1 MKVRDKGKIEVC
13 YCRIDVG
20 FPVMPFAVGVVE
32 NVREGEFVVVE
43 TEIGEVLAYVLK
55 GPVPIDPDDLGLPV
69 EEIQPILRIATDED
83 IKRHNENIMLE
94 AEAFNFCRERIKH
107 HGLPMKLVRV
117 KAALDRKR
125 IMFFFCSET
134 RVDFRAL
141 VRDLARRYKTR
152 IEMRQIGVRDGAK
165 MVGGLGPC
173 GQEICCRRFLN
184 KFESISVRMAKDQY
198 LMLNPSKIS
207 GLCGRLMCCLSFE
220 LGVYLDLAKD
230 FPEVGEKVKTLSGI
244 EGEVVSANIIDRT
257 VIISIGDRKGQMVVS
272 VDEIIREA

>member
-1 MKVRDKGKIEVC
+1 MKVDSKIDVC
-13 YCRIDVG
+13 FCRIDIG
-20 FPVMPFAVGVVE
+20 FLVVPFAVGIVE
-32 NVREGEFVVVE
+32 NVSLGDFVVVE
-43 TEIGEVLAYVLK
+43 TEVGEVLAYVLK
-55 GPVPIDPDDLGLPV
+55 GPVSINPDELGIPV

-83 IKRHNENIMLE
+83 IRRHNENLLLE
-94 AEAFNFCRERIKH
+94 GEAFKFCKERIKH
-107 HGLPMKLVRV
+107 HNLPMKLLRV
-117 KAALDRKR
+117 KSSLDRKR

-141 VRDLARRYKTR
+141 VRDLARKYRTR
-152 IEMRQIGVRDGAK
+152 IGMRQIGVRDGAK
-165 MVGGLGPC
+165 MGGGLGPC

-220 LGVYLDLAKD
+220 LDVYLDLAKD
-230 FPEVGEKVKTLSGI
+230 FPEVGEKVKTLQGI

-257 VIISIGDRKGQMVVS
+257 VIISIGERKGQMVVS
-272 VDEIIREA
+272 VDEIIREAKT

>member
-1 MKVRDKGKIEVC
+1 MKVDSKIDVC
-13 YCRIDVG
+13 FCRIDIG
-20 FPVMPFAVGVVE
+20 FLVVPFAVGIVE
-32 NVREGEFVVVE
+32 NVSLGDFVVVE
-43 TEIGEVLAYVLK
+43 TEVGEVLAYVLK
-55 GPVPIDPDDLGLPV
+55 GPVSINPDELGIPV

-83 IKRHNENIMLE
+83 IRRHNENLLLE
-94 AEAFNFCRERIKH
+94 GEAFKFCKERIKH
-107 HGLPMKLVRV
+107 HNLPMKLLRV
-117 KAALDRKR
+117 KSSLDRKR

-141 VRDLARRYKTR
+141 VRDLARKYRTR

-220 LGVYLDLAKD
+220 LDVYLDLAKD
-230 FPEVGEKVKTLSGI
+230 FPEVGEKVKTLQGI

-257 VIISIGDRKGQMVVS
+257 VIISIGERKGQMVVS
-272 VDEIIREA
+272 VDEIIREAKT